1 MMKFLL
7 SLFILI
13 PFVGSLNWYIL
24 IFFLFFSFF
33 YLLASFSF
41 SLYYV
46 NMGYGFG
53 GDIISYSLL
62 LLSIWIVVLMIL
74 SSSFVYSNN
83 LFIFEFLSMNIFLL
97 IFLVMSFSTE
107 NLFKFYI
114 FFECSLIPT
123 ILLIFG
129 WGYQPERLSAGY
141 YLLFYT
147 LFFSLPMLLGIFY
160 IYNSTY
166 SVNYFLIFV
175 DQNVF
180 LYFSMILAFMVKIPL
195 VLIHFWLPK
204 AHVEAPI
211 SGSMVLA
218 GVLLKL
224 GGYGLLRVFNFLTFD
239 FANYFFLGLSLF
251 GMFMV
256 GLLCLFQLDIKS
268 LIAYSS
274 VSHMGMVV
282 CGLMSLNYWGALGA
296 LVLMIGHGLCSSGMF
311 CLANMVYDRSG
322 SRILL
327 INKGLISFMP
337 SLSMFWFL
345 LSVNNMG
352 SPPSLNLLGELFL
365 INGILS
371 WGFLTMI
378 YLMFASFLSC
388 VYSIYLYSFVN
399 HGVMYGGYNSGSGG
413 YFSEFLL
420 LFMHWFPLNFLFLKI
435 DIFSICFY

>member
-1 MMKFLL
+1 MMKFIL
-7 SLFILI
+7 SMFVLI
-13 PFVGSLNWYIL
+13 PFISSLNWYIL
-24 IFFLFFSFF
+24 VLFLLSSFIYFFLN
-33 YLLASFSF
+33 FSF

-46 NMGYGFG
+46 NISYGFG
-53 GDIISYSLL
+53 GDVISYSLL
-62 LLSIWIVVLMIL
+62 LLSIWIVILMVL
-74 SSSFVYSNN
+74 SSLYIYKNKIFVS
-83 LFIFEFLSMNIFLL
+83 EFLFMNLILLGFL
-97 IFLVMSFSTE
+97 FLSFSTD

-123 ILLIFG
+123 VLLIFG

-160 IYNSTY
+160 IYNSAY
-166 SVNYFLIFV
+166 GLNYFLISI
-175 DQNVF
+175 DQNIF
-180 LYFSMILAFMVKIPL
+180 LYFSMILAFMVKTPL
-195 VLIHFWLPK
+195 VFIHFWLPS

-224 GGYGLLRVFNFLTFD
+224 GGYGILRSFNFLTFG
-239 FANYFFLGLSLF
+239 FMNYFFLGLSLF

-282 CGLMSLNYWGALGA
+282 CGLMSLNYWGLMGA
-296 LVLMIGHGLCSSGMF
+296 LVMMIGHGLCSSGMF
-311 CLANMVYDRSG
+311 CLANILYDRSG

-327 INKGLISFMP
+327 VNKGVISFIP

-365 INGILS
+365 INGVLS
-371 WGFLTMI
+371 WGSLAMI
-378 YLMFASFLSC
+378 YLMFASFIGC
-388 VYSIYLYSFVN
+388 VYSVYLYSFIN
-399 HGVMYGGYNSGSGG
+399 HGVMYGGYNPSSSGF
-413 YFSEFLL
+413 FSEFLL
-420 LFMHWFPLNFLFLKI
+420 LFMHWFPLNFLFLKV
-435 DIFSICFY
+435 DIFSVCFI